1 MTLRRLQAA
10 FHPPYG
16 VPEQNE
22 TGTSKVS
29 LSLNELGRLNEG
41 TTGKPVQSN
50 HKRLQFFMHLGMGCE
65 ELFCGPLNV
74 DGNSID
80 LVGNLIQD
88 ADEGIAVHAFN
99 VVPPAHVGEAAEDQ
113 EGGDDFTARWN
124 GLHGCGRLAAAELI
138 QTRDDLS
145 RTRLA
150 DQVRRARR
158 AGKNRQ
164 LQSGGV
170 LTMAQGRH
178 IVAEKGLGE
187 VAAAI
192 AAKKRAADAI
202 EKATKE
208 VFKAAAKKARSWY
221 MTNKLPAAY
230 VVTSER
236 SGRRLKRF

>member
-1 MTLRRLQAA
+1 MIRDVRKQAFKPSTIISSFSKTGIVPFNPLKVLNRIAARRRSPS
-10 FHPPYG
+10 PPRTPEHQSG
-16 VPEQNE
+16 VLSSPF
-22 TGTSKVS
+22 GTPLTYRKVDS
-29 LSLNELGRLNEG
+29 VAHNLKKSAEKLIE
-41 TTGKPVQSN
+41 V
-50 HKRLQFFMHLGMGCE
+50 HE
-65 ELFCGPLNV
+65 ELSEELE
-74 DGNSID
+74 
-80 LVGNLIQD
+80 LIV
-88 ADEGIAVHAFN
+88 EGI
-99 VVPPAHVGEAAEDQ
+99 DR
-113 EGGDDFTARWN
+113 FTRGA
-124 GLHGCGRLAAAELI
+124 LVQAAELI